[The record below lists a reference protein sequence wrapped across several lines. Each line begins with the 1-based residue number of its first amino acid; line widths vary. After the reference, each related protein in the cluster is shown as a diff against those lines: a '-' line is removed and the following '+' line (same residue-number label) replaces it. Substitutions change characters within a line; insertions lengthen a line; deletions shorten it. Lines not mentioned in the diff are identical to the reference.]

1 MEGVV
6 LDVVVGQSRPSRLI
20 AEALVLRHD
29 SAEVKER
36 AEAMGLPEELTRAVI
51 GACCPDA
58 SFDEDYVLKSA
69 D

>member
-1 MEGVV
+1 MESVV
-6 LDVVVGQSRPSRLI
+6 LDIAVGQSRPSRLI

-58 SFDEDYVLKSA
+58 QFNEERVVTSA
-69 D
+69 P